1 MWVGFCRGV
10 DAVAKQK
17 AGASLV
23 QVYSGLIYTGP
34 TLVKD
39 LRRRIVNIMNTIDI
53 FILIILLIGG
63 LNGLRQGFVKAFAN
77 FIGWILALVIAAKYA
92 TVLAPSMTSLST
104 DPVVQKIAAFAFIVL
119 LIVVMTWVATWLLNS
134 ILKTLKLGPLN
145 RLAGGVFGSLKG
157 LLVVLITMQG
167 LGPWVESSPH
177 WKQSENGSV
186 IIAICALGNRIV
198 QRCCKSSTS
207 SYSV

>member
-1 MWVGFCRGV
+1 MGGILSGA

-34 TLVKD
+34 NTCKRLC
-39 LRRRIVNIMNTIDI
+39 RRILNIMNTIDI

-63 LNGLRQGFVKAFAN
+63 LNGLRQGFIKAFAN

-134 ILKTLKLGPLN
+134 ILKTLKL
-145 RLAGGVFGSLKG
+145 RSVKSISWWCFWKLK
-157 LLVVLITMQG
+157 
-167 LGPWVESSPH
+167 
-177 WKQSENGSV
+177 
-186 IIAICALGNRIV
+186 RIV
-198 QRCCKSSTS
+198 GGADHYAGIRSLGRKLTTLETI
-207 SYSV
+207 